1 MKRNL
6 PSKSAQRSSRSPSK
20 GSQKSPPKSPPQ
32 SPSKSLQKS
41 AAQSPARRSGTAAAK
56 PLEHL
61 ATLWS
66 TLLGDR
72 LEHDEA
78 ARCFGA
84 VRLTLEPEGATLGV
98 QLERGK
104 ARTCATSALRG
115 PTLLALEG
123 TLAGQRAFFDG
134 RFAAAL
140 ERGDVRVEAAP
151 ALLQL
156 MGVQ

>member
-1 MKRNL
+1 MKRNP
-6 PSKSAQRSSRSPSK
+6 PSRPAQRSSK
-20 GSQKSPPKSPPQ
+20 GSQKSLPRTSPK
-32 SPSKSLQKS
+32 SPSKSPQRS
-41 AAQSPARRSGTAAAK
+41 AAKSLARRSGTAAAQ

-66 TLLGDR
+66 ALLGHR
-72 LEHDEA
+72 LEQDEA

-115 PTLLALEG
+115 PTLLSLEG

-156 MGVQ
+156 IGVQ